1 MVDSE
6 PVQNWLA
13 LAYGSEDIGCGRS
26 CFRWEVLQ
34 DASIEVEPEAG
45 AIAAGHE
52 AHVSTAS
59 LLLGLRTQSAPK
71 DELQIQM
78 PVKVARRGP
87 SLLPMPCRQ
96 RLMIHYYPKD
106 WRPWMN
112 ETFSAGDDG
121 LSRVKRSF
129 EGRPL
134 CFVLC
139 GREVPRAR

>member
-1 MVDSE
+1 
-6 PVQNWLA
+6 
-13 LAYGSEDIGCGRS
+13 
-26 CFRWEVLQ
+26 
-34 DASIEVEPEAG
+34 
-45 AIAAGHE
+45 
-52 AHVSTAS
+52 
-59 LLLGLRTQSAPK
+59 
-71 DELQIQM
+71 
-78 PVKVARRGP
+78 
-87 SLLPMPCRQ
+87 
-96 RLMIHYYPKD
+96 MIHYYPKD